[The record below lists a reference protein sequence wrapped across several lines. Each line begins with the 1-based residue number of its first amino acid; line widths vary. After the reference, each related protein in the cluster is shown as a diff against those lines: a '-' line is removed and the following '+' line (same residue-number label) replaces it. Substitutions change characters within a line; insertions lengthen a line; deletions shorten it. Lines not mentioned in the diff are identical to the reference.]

1 MRLVIV
7 ALLVL
12 LQIGSVTAPVGAASF
27 DSKTIKISVDETLW
41 EKYHMLNPATA
52 SGDVEKIYK
61 IKSIEVRLVAGDR
74 EFGSYTFT
82 PQDKQPRKFSLLYGV
97 ASTLTIRLK
106 AMATE
111 DAIWISSYPYK
122 YTGDEIVIRAVPADI
137 TVNYPGI

>member
-1 MRLVIV
+1 MRVFFIV
-7 ALLVL
+7 ALVL
-12 LQIGSVTAPVGAASF
+12 LQIGSVALPVGAASF
-27 DSKTIKISVDETLW
+27 DSRTIKISVDDTLW
-41 EKYHMLNPATA
+41 DKYHMLNPATA

-61 IKSIEVRLVAGDR
+61 IKSIEVRLVAGER

-82 PQDKQPRKFSLLYGV
+82 PQDKSPRKLSLLYGV
-97 ASTLTIRLK
+97 ASTLTIRVK

-122 YTGDEIVIRAVPADI
+122 DTGDDIVIRAVPADV